1 MEKIVKENS
10 DVIEVKRLTKT
21 FDDITAVDD
30 ISFTVQPG
38 ELFGFLGPNG
48 AGKTTTVR
56 LLTGVLEPTKGTA
69 AIQGHD
75 ICSQS
80 LLSRAHIAVV
90 PEEANVYLDLSVWQ
104 NIVLMAELYGM
115 PHEQRTRKAAEL
127 LDLLGL
133 TERRRQKARALSK
146 GLRQRLMLCAALVTE
161 PEILF
166 LDEPTSGLDVQSKQL
181 IHQVIRQLNSKGLTV
196 FLTTHNMDEA
206 EKICSR
212 VAIINNGRIAA
223 IDTPQRL
230 RSAIRSRQY
239 VEVSFSG
246 NPPKPEEVRTLPG
259 VSSVDIAENTIRL
272 YSDTPGQTA
281 AEVAYFARSKNI
293 EIEQL
298 CTKKPNLE
306 EVFLYFTGKDKKE
319 PVQ

>member
-1 MEKIVKENS
+1 MS
-10 DVIEVKRLTKT
+10 DTIIEVQGLVKH
-21 FDDITAVDD
+21 FDGVTAVAG
-30 ISFTVQPG
+30 ITFSVQSG

-56 LLTGVLEPTKGTA
+56 LLTGVLEPTEGTA

-75 ICSQS
+75 IRCQS

-90 PEEANVYLDLSVWQ
+90 PEEANVYLDLSIWQ
-104 NIVLMAELYGM
+104 NMMLMAELYGAA
-115 PHEQRTRKAAEL
+115 HKERTRKAVEL

-133 TERRRQKARALSK
+133 TERRKQKARTLSK

-181 IHQVIRQLNSKGLTV
+181 IHQIIRQANSKGLTV

-206 EKICSR
+206 EKMCSR
-212 VAIINNGRIAA
+212 VAIINKGQIAA
-223 IDTPQRL
+223 IDTPDRL
-230 RSAIRSRQY
+230 RSAIRAAQF
-239 VEVSFSG
+239 VEVIFSG
-246 NPPKPEEVRTLPG
+246 KRPALQELRPLPG
-259 VSSVDIAENTIRL
+259 VSSVDVTGNTIRL
-272 YSDTPGQTA
+272 YSEAPGQTA

-298 CTKKPNLE
+298 CTKKPSLE
-306 EVFLYFTGKDKKE
+306 EVFLYFTSQDNKE